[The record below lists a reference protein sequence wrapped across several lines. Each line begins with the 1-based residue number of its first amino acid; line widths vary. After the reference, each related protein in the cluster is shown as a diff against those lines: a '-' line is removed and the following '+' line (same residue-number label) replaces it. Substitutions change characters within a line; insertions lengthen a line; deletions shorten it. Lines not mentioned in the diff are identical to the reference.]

1 MEERSVA
8 GEQRDRVAAYAALL
22 PDIAALQAHGQ
33 HALVAACLGALARR
47 RVADHVDGRRT
58 LGEIAAA
65 AQVDPLAL
73 RRLVRFLEPHGVLEL
88 VDGRVSLTGKGRL
101 LRSDSP
107 LWSSLVLRGAND
119 AAWRLDH
126 SLRTGEAAFARA
138 FGADFWSFLAGNP
151 EEQDAFADAMRLQS
165 ALLSVA
171 CVPAMDLSGV
181 TAVADVGGGTGDLLA
196 AILEAT
202 PSVRGILVDQPE
214 MLARAHP
221 ALRTGPLAARS
232 TLRPGDLFGDLPAA
246 DAYVLAGV
254 LHNWDD
260 DHVSRILRGLR
271 RAALPGA
278 RLFVLTLLIP
288 EGGGDHPAKTADI
301 GMMALFGGGR
311 ERTEAELRE
320 LLALAGWRV
329 AAVTPTRVAAVI
341 VATAAEPPA
350 AADGGRD
357 AGS

>member
-8 GEQRDRVAAYAALL
+8 AEQRDRVAAYAALL
-22 PDIAALQAHGQ
+22 SDIAALQAHGQ
-33 HALVAACLGALARR
+33 HAFVAACLGALARG
-47 RVADHVDGRRT
+47 RVADHIDGQRT
-58 LGEIAAA
+58 LGEVAAL

-73 RRLVRFLEPHGVLEL
+73 RRMVRFLESHGVFEL

-119 AAWRLDH
+119 VAWCLDH
-126 SLRTGEAAFARA
+126 SLRTGEAAFAWA
-138 FGADFWSFLAGNP
+138 FGADFWSFLAAHP
-151 EEQDAFADAMRLQS
+151 EQQDAFADALRLQA

-171 CVPAMDLSGV
+171 CVPAMDLSGIR
-181 TAVADVGGGTGDLLA
+181 TIADVGGGTGDLLA
-196 AILEAT
+196 AILEAN
-202 PSVRGILVDQPE
+202 PSVHGILVDRPE

-221 ALRTGPLAARS
+221 ALRIGPLAARS
-232 TLRPGDLFGDLPAA
+232 TLQPGDLFGELPTA
-246 DAYVLAGV
+246 DAYVLAQV
-254 LHNWDD
+254 LHDWDD
-260 DHVSRILRGLR
+260 NHVSRILQSLR
-271 RAALPGA
+271 RPAQPGA

-288 EGGGDHPAKTADI
+288 ESGGDHPAKTADM

-311 ERTEAELRE
+311 ERTEAELRD
-320 LLALAGWRV
+320 LLASAGWRI
-329 AAVTPTRVAAVI
+329 AAVIPTRVASVI

-350 AADGGRD
+350 AVDGARD

>member
-1 MEERSVA
+1 
-8 GEQRDRVAAYAALL
+8 
-22 PDIAALQAHGQ
+22 
-33 HALVAACLGALARR
+33 
-47 RVADHVDGRRT
+47 
-58 LGEIAAA
+58 
-65 AQVDPLAL
+65 
-73 RRLVRFLEPHGVLEL
+73 VRFLEPHGVFEL

-126 SLRTGEAAFARA
+126 SLGTGEAAFARA
-138 FGADFWSFLAGNP
+138 FSADFWSFLAGHP
-151 EEQDAFADAMRLQS
+151 QEQDAFADALRLQS

-171 CVPAMDLSGV
+171 CVPALDLSGV
-181 TAVADVGGGTGDLLA
+181 AAVADVGGGTGDLLA
-196 AILEAT
+196 AILEAN
-202 PSVRGILVDQPE
+202 PSVHGILVDQPE

-221 ALRTGPLAARS
+221 ALRAGPLAARS
-232 TLRPGDLFGDLPAA
+232 MLRPGDLFGDLPAA

-260 DHVSRILRGLR
+260 DHAARLLRGLR
-271 RAALPGA
+271 RAAPPGA

-288 EGGGDHPAKTADI
+288 EGGGAHPAKTADI

-311 ERTEAELRE
+311 ERTEAELRD

-329 AAVTPTRVAAVI
+329 TAVTPTRVATVL
-341 VATAAEPPA
+341 VATAADPGTGRTRGTGCAASPRRTGRTRLIPSPAGRIHAAPHPPRTPGSRAGAAPA
-350 AADGGRD
+350 AWSLGSLQAAPVRRRAGFGGRLSTTPWTPV
-357 AGS
+357 AR

>member
-8 GEQRDRVAAYAALL
+8 AEQRDRAAAYAALL
-22 PDIAALQAHGQ
+22 PDIAALQTHGQ

-73 RRLVRFLEPHGVLEL
+73 RRLVRFLEPHGVFEL
-88 VDGRVSLTGKGRL
+88 ADGRVSLTGKGRL

-138 FGADFWSFLAGNP
+138 FGADFWSFLAGHP
-151 EEQDAFADAMRLQS
+151 DQQEAFAEAMRLQD

-171 CVPAMDLSGV
+171 CVPHLDLSGI
-181 TAVADVGGGTGDLLA
+181 TALADVGGGTGDLLA
-196 AILEAT
+196 AVLEVN
-202 PSVRGILVDQPE
+202 PNVQGILVDQPA
-214 MLARAHP
+214 MLSRAHP
-221 ALRTGPLAARS
+221 ALRNGSLAARC
-232 TLRPGDLFGDLPAA
+232 TLRPGDLFGDLPTV
-246 DAYVLAGV
+246 DAYVLAQV
-254 LHNWDD
+254 LHDWDD
-260 DHVSRILRGLR
+260 DHASRILRGVR
-271 RAALPGA
+271 RAAQPGA

-288 EGGGDHPAKTADI
+288 EGGGAYPAKTADI

-311 ERTEAELRE
+311 ERTEAELRD
-320 LLALAGWRV
+320 LLALAGWGV

-350 AADGGRD
+350 AADGGRG